1 MARTTKPLTNT
12 EVDKAKARDKPYT
25 LTDGNGLFLLIMPS
39 GVKTWQFNYYR
50 PITKKRAKFSLGAYP
65 NLTIAQA
72 RAKREEYRALLAQG
86 IDPQL
91 HKQEQELKQQAE
103 NTNTLLN
110 IAHRW
115 KEKRSKEV
123 EPLTMEKNWKRLENH
138 LFPILGHYP
147 IDQITSPILIDA
159 VKPLNEQGFN
169 DTLHR
174 IINLTNQILN
184 YAVTIGLLPFNSCV
198 KASDAYHKEEQTN
211 HPAISYKEL
220 ATLLK
225 NFQESNRDYL
235 TKVLFRWQLLSMVRP
250 AEAVSVEWS
259 EIDFDKKLWVIPAIK
274 MKKTRQGQ
282 FDHTVPLSSQMMAIL
297 KELKPITGE
306 CKYVFP
312 HYSLPNRSMSK
323 ETITKALRDIGYQ
336 GKQDSHGLRSIGR
349 TYLEDQNVDFRLAE
363 TCLAHR
369 VGDKTS
375 RAYNRAK
382 YIELRRPVMQLWGDY
397 VEKCSP
403 K

>member
-1 MARTTKPLTNT
+1 MPKITRPLTNT
-12 EVDKAKARDKPYT
+12 EVEKAKPQAKEYT
-25 LTDGNGLFLLIMPS
+25 LTDGYGLFLLILPS
-39 GVKTWQFNYYR
+39 GIKSWRFNYAR
-50 PITKKRAKFSLGAYP
+50 PITQKRTKISLGIYP
-65 NLTIAQA
+65 VVSLAQA

-86 IDPQL
+86 IDPQV

-103 NTNTLLN
+103 NTNTVLN

-184 YAVTIGLLPFNSCV
+184 YAVTIGILPFNSCI
-198 KASDAYHKEEQTN
+198 KGSDAYHKEEQTN

-225 NFQESNRDYL
+225 DFQESNRDYL
-235 TKVLFRWQLLSMVRP
+235 TKVLFRWQLLSIVRP

-274 MKKTRQGQ
+274 MKKTRQRQ
-282 FDHTVPLSSQMMAIL
+282 FDHTVPLSSQMIAIL
-297 KELKPITGE
+297 QELKPITGE

-349 TYLEDQNVDFRLAE
+349 TYLGDQNVDFRLAE

-375 RAYNRAK
+375 QAYNRAK
-382 YIELRRPVMQLWGDY
+382 CIELRRPVMQLWGEY